1 MNLRYYANAFGIL
14 NSMENKAMSDD
25 IPIPETEDQ
34 RLKNLHEY
42 NIMDTAPEIIFD
54 EITELAA
61 EILQC
66 PVSFIQFM
74 DEDRQWFKSKYGLPD
89 DLLEMPRDASV
100 CSTTICQN
108 DLLLVPDLSEDSRFS
123 ELDSVK
129 SAPNIRFYA
138 GMPLITPAGQAIGT
152 ICTVDFEKKEIT
164 LNQQEAMRRLSHQV
178 VTQLELRRIVIE
190 MDNAI
195 KSRDQMHEELA
206 AEKARSDEMLLNILP
221 KKIASELKD
230 RGQVEPRFYNSAS
243 ILFGD
248 FSGFTQLAEQI
259 QPKALIELLH
269 QYFGAFD
276 KIVSKHNVEKLKTIG
291 DAYMCAAGLP
301 GESRGH
307 ALASCFAAL
316 DIQQHMKRTNLQRE
330 KLRMPRWDMRI
341 GIHSGPIIAGV
352 VGEKKFTYDVW
363 GDSVNIAALMEQEG
377 VPGKVN
383 VSETTFQQVHEA
395 FETEPRGKIESEKK
409 GSLAM
414 YFVNRLKPEFSE
426 DTDGFKPNEAF
437 ENRFGKLMRVYEN

>member
-1 MNLRYYANAFGIL
+1 
-14 NSMENKAMSDD
+14 MSSTSQSNFMTNDKSISPD
-25 IPIPETEDQ
+25 EDA

-42 NIMDTAPEIIFD
+42 NIMDTSPEIIFD
-54 EITELAA
+54 EITELAS

-74 DEDRQWFKSKYGLPD
+74 DEDRQWFKSKYGLPE
-89 DLLEMPRDASV
+89 DLVEMPRDASV

-108 DLLLVPDLSEDSRFS
+108 DLLSVPDLSEDARFS
-123 ELDSVK
+123 DLEIVK

-178 VTQLELRRIVIE
+178 VTQLELRRTVIE

-206 AEKARSDEMLLNILP
+206 AEKARTEEMLLNILP
-221 KKIASELKD
+221 KRIAAELKD
-230 RGQVEPRFYNSAS
+230 NGAVEPRFYNSAS
-243 ILFGD
+243 IMFSD
-248 FSGFTQLAEQI
+248 FSGFTKLAEQM

-269 QYFGAFD
+269 QYFVTFD
-276 KIVSKHNVEKLKTIG
+276 NIVARHNVEKLKTIG

-301 GESRGH
+301 SECRGH
-307 ALASCFAAL
+307 AIATCFAAL
-316 DIQQHMKRTNLQRE
+316 DIQNHMAKMNKQRE

-341 GIHSGPIIAGV
+341 GIHSGPVISGV
-352 VGEKKFTYDVW
+352 VGEKKFTYDIW
-363 GDSVNIAALMEQEG
+363 GDAVNIAALMEQKGE
-377 VPGKVN
+377 PGRIN
-383 VSETTFQQVHEA
+383 VSQTTFQQINEI
-395 FETEPRGKIESEKK
+395 FETESRGEIDSGKK

-414 YFVNRLKPEFSE
+414 YFVNRIKPEFSA
-426 DTDGFKPNEAF
+426 DTEGLKPNDIF
-437 ENRFGKLMRVYEN
+437 EQKFGKLMRVYEN

>member
-1 MNLRYYANAFGIL
+1 MTVE
-14 NSMENKAMSDD
+14 M
-25 IPIPETEDQ
+25 PIPDDEHQ

-89 DLLEMPRDASV
+89 DLIEMPRDASV
-100 CSTTICQN
+100 CSATICQN
-108 DLLLVPDLSEDSRFS
+108 DLLLVPDLSEDIRFAD
-123 ELDSVK
+123 LDSVK

-152 ICTVDFEKKEIT
+152 ICTIDFEKKEIT
-164 LNQQEAMRRLSHQV
+164 LSQQEAMRRLSHQV
-178 VTQLELRRIVIE
+178 VTQLELRRTVIE

-206 AEKARSDEMLLNILP
+206 AEKARSDEMLRNILP
-221 KKIASELKD
+221 TKIAAELKD
-230 RGQVEPRFYNSAS
+230 TARVEPRFYNSVS

-248 FSGFTQLAEQI
+248 FSGFTKLAEQM

-269 QYFGAFD
+269 QYFCAFD
-276 KIVSKHNVEKLKTIG
+276 NIVSKHHVEKLKTIG

-307 ALASCFAAL
+307 ALAACFAAL
-316 DIQQHMKRTNLQRE
+316 EIQNHMDRINLQRE

-341 GIHSGPIIAGV
+341 GIHSGPVIAGV
-352 VGEKKFTYDVW
+352 VGERKFTYDIW
-363 GDSVNIAALMEQEG
+363 GDAVNIAALMEQEG
-377 VPGKVN
+377 EPGRVN
-383 VSETTFQQVHEA
+383 ISQTTFQQVAEI
-395 FETEPRGKIESEKK
+395 FETEERGEIKSAKK

-414 YFVNRLKPEFSE
+414 YFVNRLKPEFSS
-426 DTDGFKPNEAF
+426 DPNGLKPNDTF
-437 ENRFGKLMRVYEN
+437 QKQFGKLLRVYEAELDSDHL